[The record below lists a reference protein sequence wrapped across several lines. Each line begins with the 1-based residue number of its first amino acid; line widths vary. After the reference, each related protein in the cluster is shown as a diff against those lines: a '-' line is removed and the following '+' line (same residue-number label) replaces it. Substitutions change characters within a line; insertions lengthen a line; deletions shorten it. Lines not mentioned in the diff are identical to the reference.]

1 LEFTFIIY
9 PAVTGG
15 QCFNEINVAKGFKH
29 SIWLLVAFSLTG
41 SCMSANT
48 AYENPAVVV
57 DKAALFAVVEALTR
71 IYPPRNYRHTAS
83 LDKMADYIEARFS
96 DYGYRPTAQK
106 FAVGRRAYKN
116 ILASY
121 GPADAP
127 RFILGAHY
135 DVCEEQPGA
144 DDNAS
149 GIAGLLAVAGLFQKH
164 TPPLDYRIDFAA
176 YTLEEPPAFRS
187 ESMGSYVHA
196 RSLHDAG
203 VNILGMACLE
213 MIGYYTDAPKSQE
226 YPLSLMKLF
235 YPTRGNF
242 IGVVGNFSSH
252 KLVGHFKGALELAA
266 IDVESLRA
274 PAFLPGV
281 DFSDHL
287 NFWKFKYPAVM
298 ITDTAF
304 YRNPNYH
311 EASDVINTLDF
322 AKMQEVVKG
331 LYWALINL

>member
-1 LEFTFIIY
+1 MAENTQY
-9 PAVTGG
+9 EHPAVTVN
-15 QCFNEINVAKGFKH
+15 QVIL
-29 SIWLLVAFSLTG
+29 S
-41 SCMSANT
+41 
-48 AYENPAVVV
+48 
-57 DKAALFAVVEALTR
+57 AVVERLTGV
-71 IYPPRNYRHTAS
+71 YPPRNYRNITS
-83 LDKMADYIEARFS
+83 LNRVADYIETQFS
-96 DYGYRPTAQK
+96 GCGYKPTAQK
-106 FAVGRRAYKN
+106 YTIGPREYKN

-135 DVCEEQPGA
+135 DVCEDQPGA

-164 TPPLDYRIDFAA
+164 APRLDYRIDFAA
-176 YTLEEPPAFRS
+176 YTLEEAPFFRS

-203 VNILGMACLE
+203 VKILGMACLE

-226 YPLSLMKLF
+226 YPLSIMKLF
-235 YPTRGNF
+235 YPTRGDF

-252 KLVGHFKGALELAA
+252 KLVGHFRGALELAA
-266 IDVESLRA
+266 VDVESLKA

-287 NFWKFKYPAVM
+287 SFWKFGYPAVM

-311 EASDVINTLDF
+311 EASDVIDTLDF
-322 AKMQEVVKG
+322 VKMQAVVKG
-331 LYWALINL
+331 LYWALINF

>member
-1 LEFTFIIY
+1 M
-9 PAVTGG
+9 P
-15 QCFNEINVAKGFKH
+15 
-29 SIWLLVAFSLTG
+29 
-41 SCMSANT
+41 ANT
-48 AYENPAVVV
+48 SYENPAVSV
-57 DKAALFAVVEALTR
+57 DKAVLSAVVENLTGV
-71 IYPPRNYRHTAS
+71 YPPRNYRNIAS
-83 LDKMADYIEARFS
+83 LNRVADYIEAQFAH
-96 DYGYRPTAQK
+96 YGYKPSAQK
-106 FAVGRRAYKN
+106 FNAGPREYKN

-149 GIAGLLAVAGLFQKH
+149 GIAGLLAVAGLFQKYA
-164 TPPLDYRIDFAA
+164 PQLDYRIDFAA
-176 YTLEEPPAFRS
+176 YTLEEPPVFRS
-187 ESMGSYVHA
+187 ESMGSYIHA

-203 VNILGMACLE
+203 VRVLGMACLE
-213 MIGYYTDAPKSQE
+213 MIGYYIDAPKSQE
-226 YPLSLMKLF
+226 YPLSVMKLF

-242 IGVVGNFSSH
+242 IGVVGNFSSS
-252 KLVGHFKGALELAA
+252 KLVMHFKGALGLAA

-311 EASDVINTLDF
+311 QGSDVIETLDF
-322 AKMQEVVKG
+322 VKMQAVVKG
-331 LYWALINL
+331 LYWALINLRPN